1 MTENKMNGTRRAFFV
16 RGGAVLG
23 AGVATAAAA
32 GVLLPDAAPAVP
44 DRLPQLQRELTSHQD
59 RESIRQLH
67 RAFTAAIENQTYEA
81 AVELFEPHADLNLS
95 GLSVQGQPAIRRLL
109 ITQYR
114 QQQARVLHSAYRQ
127 GPLQQPDLIAIAA
140 DGAHATATF
149 HCDVELSTPLPAD
162 STLAQMARLQGQ
174 VAERHWEAGRFE
186 ARYVKTDGQ
195 WKMTALRFTSSPP
208 SRPQLLP

>member
-1 MTENKMNGTRRAFFV
+1 MTEFKMNGARRAFFL

-23 AGVATAAAA
+23 AGVATTAAAA
-32 GVLLPDAAPAVP
+32 ALLPDASPTVP
-44 DRLPQLQRELTSHQD
+44 DRVQQLQRELTRHQD

-67 RAFTAAIENQTYEA
+67 LAFTAAVEKQAYEA
-81 AVELFEPHADLNLS
+81 AVELFEPDAALNLS
-95 GLSVQGQPAIRRLL
+95 GLTAQGRPAIMRLFA
-109 ITQYR
+109 TQYR

-127 GPLQQPDLIAIAA
+127 SPLHQRDLIAIAA

-149 HCDVELSTPLPAD
+149 HCDVELSAPLPAD

-186 ARYVKTDGQ
+186 ARYVKSSGL
-195 WKMTALRFTSSPP
+195 WKMAALRFT
-208 SRPQLLP
+208 